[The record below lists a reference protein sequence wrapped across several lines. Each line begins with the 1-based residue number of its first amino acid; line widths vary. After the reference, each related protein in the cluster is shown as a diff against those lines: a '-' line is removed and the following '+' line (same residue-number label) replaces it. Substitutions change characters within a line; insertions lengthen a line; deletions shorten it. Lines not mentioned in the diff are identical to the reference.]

1 MKRPIIMEITRVR
14 QTSPVSFWWWSCGD
28 GDNHDGDGD
37 DDDNHDGDGDGDKDD
52 KRGQSSSLWPPE

>member
-1 MKRPIIMEITRVR
+1 MSKGLLVN
-14 QTSPVSFWWWSCGD
+14 

-52 KRGQSSSLWPPE
+52 KRGQSSSL